1 MTELEQQL
9 ADELGKPA
17 GQYAEAQ
24 KQYGEWANRTTA
36 LAEDHQKMG
45 AHVTKLTDAY
55 DALLNSYN
63 DLIDTYNALGR
74 DLTEPIYERRS
85 NNRPGSAA

>member
-24 KQYGEWANRTTA
+24 KQYGEWANRTTS

-63 DLIDTYNALGR
+63 GLIDACNALGR
-74 DLTEPIYERRS
+74 DLTELIR
-85 NNRPGSAA
+85 